1 MQHDIVGS
9 LRIGPEAVSLKRR
22 GTSGVDTAVILGRTG
37 EGDDLVI
44 YLDRVLHRQDH
55 EAYAGDGA
63 VSSGVKPAAYLH
75 RARA

>member
-44 YLDRVLHRQDH
+44 YLDRVLHRQDD
-55 EAYAGDGA
+55 EAYADGW
-63 VSSGVKPAAYLH
+63 H
-75 RARA
+75 ARGALVTELYRVA